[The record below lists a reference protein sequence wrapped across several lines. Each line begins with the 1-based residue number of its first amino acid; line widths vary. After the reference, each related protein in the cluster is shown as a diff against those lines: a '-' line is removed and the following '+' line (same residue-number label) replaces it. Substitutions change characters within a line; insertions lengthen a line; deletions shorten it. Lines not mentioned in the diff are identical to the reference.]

1 MTLPINSNLP
11 PYTIRVEE
19 DKESLSKYL
28 GDLSDGLERMYDDIV
43 NVVNGTF
50 RQNGQVGN
58 LNWSPV
64 LKGTTIPGTFTYTHQ
79 IGKVL
84 RQGLITDCWF
94 DVEWPS
100 AGAATGN
107 LALTLPYKVALVD
120 EMPFV
125 GILQISN
132 VTLTAGTNLV
142 INGISNSFNGE
153 FWCVGDGVATANQTI
168 ADSGSGRIIG
178 HIRYIGQNDEPA

>member
-1 MTLPINSNLP
+1 MTLPERISLP
-11 PYTIRVEE
+11 PYRIRE
-19 DKESLSKYL
+19 
-28 GDLSDGLERMYDDIV
+28 GDNQQYFFELTNTLENMYADMVDV
-43 NVVNGTF
+43 LNGTT
-50 RQNGQVGN
+50 RRNVDPGRS
-58 LNWSPV
+58 NWTPI
-64 LKGTTIPGTFTYTHQ
+64 LKGTTIAGTFTYTHQ
-79 IGKVL
+79 VGWVL

-94 DVEWPS
+94 DVEWSS

-153 FWCVGDGVATANQTI
+153 FWCVGDGVATANQAI
-168 ADSGSGRIIG
+168 ADSGSGQIIG